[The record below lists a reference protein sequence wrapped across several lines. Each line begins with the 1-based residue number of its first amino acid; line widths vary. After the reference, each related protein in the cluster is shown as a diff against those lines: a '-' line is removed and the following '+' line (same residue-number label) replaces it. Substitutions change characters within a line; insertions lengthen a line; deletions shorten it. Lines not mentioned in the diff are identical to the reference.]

1 MPASQREGSL
11 VGIFEFITM
20 KIPHLTA
27 TDRSAFYSIVMSALK
42 NGAPPIQIDVGKAG
56 GYPGRHTVTIGAVDE
71 LEFEA
76 DVELSDWTR
85 FSARIRAACTAL
97 RDSNMPG
104 NYLIAHEDGQLSV
117 QPSPGH

>member
-1 MPASQREGSL
+1 
-11 VGIFEFITM
+11 M

-27 TDRSAFYSIVMSALK
+27 PERSAFYKIIMAVLK
-42 NGAPPIQIDVGKAG
+42 NSEPPVQIDLGKAG
-56 GYPGRHTVTIGAVDE
+56 GYSGRHTVTIGAVDE

-76 DVELSDWTR
+76 DVELPDWTR

-104 NYLIAHEDGQLSV
+104 SYLISHEDGHLSIDL
-117 QPSPGH
+117 SFGE